1 MKMNKLQFIIFLI
14 FLLTASSFSS
24 IKAQDGEFKLDKVY
38 SMDPNGTI
46 DMQTDD
52 AKIKITGTNRKD
64 VHVNIYRKEVT
75 HGWKFNRRDF
85 YVDVDVRGGDLIIKE
100 EPQTGITVSVGY
112 MREEYEI
119 NIEAPEGVSLV
130 IKGDDDDYII
140 RNINGAIFINID
152 DGDVELIGCSG
163 NHFEFEI
170 DDGDIEMDEGN
181 GFLYIRADDADV
193 YIQNGKFDDIN
204 ATIDDGDLIIETS
217 LANNGSYS
225 FRVDDGSIDLYIT
238 EGGGEFDIRHDDARI
253 SSSREF
259 ILIEKDENETFLELP
274 NGTARVKVRADDAR
288 IRLNRSK

>member
-1 MKMNKLQFIIFLI
+1 MKRNKLQFTISLI
-14 FLLTASSFSS
+14 FLLISSSISS
-24 IKAQDGEFKLDKVY
+24 IKAQDGEFKLDKIY

-75 HGWKFNRRDF
+75 HGWRYNRRDF
-85 YVDVDVRGGDLIIKE
+85 YVDVEERGGDLFIRE
-100 EPQTGITVSVGY
+100 EPKTGILISVGY

-119 NIEAPEGVSLV
+119 IIEAPEGISLV

-140 RNINGAIFINID
+140 RNINGSIFLNID
-152 DGDVELIGCSG
+152 DGDAELIGCSG

-170 DDGDIEMDEGN
+170 DDGDIEMDEGK

-193 YIQNGKFDDIN
+193 YIQNGKFDDIT
-204 ATIDDGDLIIETS
+204 ATLDDGNLIIETS
-217 LANNGSYS
+217 LADNGSYS
-225 FRVDDGSIDLYIT
+225 FRVDDGTIELYISD
-238 EGGGEFDIRHDDARI
+238 GGGEFDIRHDDARI

-288 IRLNRSK
+288 VRLNIM

>member
-1 MKMNKLQFIIFLI
+1 MKRNKLQFTISLI
-14 FLLTASSFSS
+14 FLLISSSISS
-24 IKAQDGEFKLDKVY
+24 IKAQDGEFKLDKIY

-75 HGWKFNRRDF
+75 NGWRYNRRDF
-85 YVDVDVRGGDLIIKE
+85 YVDVEERGGDLFIRE
-100 EPQTGITVSVGY
+100 EPKTGIVISVGY

-119 NIEAPEGVSLV
+119 IIEAPEGISLV

-140 RNINGAIFINID
+140 RNINGSIFLNID
-152 DGDVELIGCSG
+152 DGDAELIGCSG

-181 GFLYIRADDADV
+181 GLLYIRADDADV
-193 YIQNGKFDDIN
+193 YIQNGKFDDIT
-204 ATIDDGDLIIETS
+204 ATLDDGDLIIETS
-217 LANNGSYS
+217 LADNGSYS
-225 FRVDDGSIDLYIT
+225 FRVDDGTIELYISD
-238 EGGGEFDIRHDDARI
+238 GGGEFDIRHDDARI

-259 ILIEKDENETFLELP
+259 ILVEKDENETFLELP

-288 IRLNRSK
+288 VKLNIM

>member
-1 MKMNKLQFIIFLI
+1 MKRNKLQFTISLI
-14 FLLTASSFSS
+14 FLLISSSISS
-24 IKAQDGEFKLDKVY
+24 IKAQDSEFKLDKIY

-75 HGWKFNRRDF
+75 HGWRYNRRDF
-85 YVDVDVRGGDLIIKE
+85 YVDVEERGGDLFIRE
-100 EPQTGITVSVGY
+100 EPKTGILISVGY

-119 NIEAPEGVSLV
+119 IIEAPEGISLV

-140 RNINGAIFINID
+140 RNINGSIFLNID
-152 DGDVELIGCSG
+152 DGDAELIGCSG

-170 DDGDIEMDEGN
+170 DDGDIEMDEGK

-193 YIQNGKFDDIN
+193 YIQNGKFDDIT
-204 ATIDDGDLIIETS
+204 ATLDDGNLIIETS
-217 LANNGSYS
+217 LADNGSYS
-225 FRVDDGSIDLYIT
+225 FRVDDGTIELYISD
-238 EGGGEFDIRHDDARI
+238 GGGEFDIRHDDARI

-288 IRLNRSK
+288 VRLNIM

>member
-1 MKMNKLQFIIFLI
+1 MKRNKLQFTISLI
-14 FLLTASSFSS
+14 FLLISSSISS
-24 IKAQDGEFKLDKVY
+24 IKAQDGEFKLDKIY

-75 HGWKFNRRDF
+75 NGWRYNRRDF
-85 YVDVDVRGGDLIIKE
+85 YVDVEERGGDLFIRE
-100 EPQTGITVSVGY
+100 EPKTGIVISVGY

-119 NIEAPEGVSLV
+119 IIEAPEGVSLV

-140 RNINGAIFINID
+140 RNINGSIFLNID
-152 DGDVELIGCSG
+152 DGDAELIGCSG

-193 YIQNGKFDDIN
+193 YIQNGKFDDIT
-204 ATIDDGDLIIETS
+204 ATLDDGDLIIETS
-217 LANNGSYS
+217 LADNGSYS
-225 FRVDDGSIDLYIT
+225 FRVDDGTIELYISD
-238 EGGGEFDIRHDDARI
+238 GGGEFDIRHDDARI

-288 IRLNRSK
+288 VKLNIM

>member
-1 MKMNKLQFIIFLI
+1 MKQNKFQFIIFSMLLLLI
-14 FLLTASSFSS
+14 VTSISS
-24 IKAQDGEFKLDKVY
+24 IKAQDDEFKLDKVY
-38 SMDPNGTI
+38 SIDPNGTI

-75 HGWKFNRRDF
+75 HGWKVNRRDF
-85 YVDVDVRGGDLIIKE
+85 YVNVDERGGDLIIKE
-100 EPQTGITVSVGY
+100 ESKTGISISVGY

-119 NIEAPEGVSLV
+119 NIEAPEGVSLTL
-130 IKGDDDDYII
+130 KGDDDDYII
-140 RNINGAIFINID
+140 RNINGSIFMIID
-152 DGDVELIGCSG
+152 DGNAELIGCSG

-170 DDGDIEMDEGN
+170 DDGDIEMDGGN

-193 YIQNGKFDDIN
+193 YIQNGNFDDIN
-204 ATIDDGDLIIETS
+204 ATIDDGNLIIETS

-225 FRVDDGSIDLYIT
+225 FRVDDGSIDLYIS

-259 ILIEKDENETFLELP
+259 RLIEKDENETFLELP

-288 IRLNRSK
+288 IKLNRL

>member
-1 MKMNKLQFIIFLI
+1 MKRNKLQFTISLI
-14 FLLTASSFSS
+14 FLLISSSISS
-24 IKAQDGEFKLDKVY
+24 IKAQDGEFKLDKIY

-75 HGWKFNRRDF
+75 HGWRYNRRDF
-85 YVDVDVRGGDLIIKE
+85 YVDVEERGGDLFIRE
-100 EPQTGITVSVGY
+100 EPKTGIVISVGY

-119 NIEAPEGVSLV
+119 IIEAPEGVSLV

-140 RNINGAIFINID
+140 RNINGSIFLNID
-152 DGDVELIGCSG
+152 DGDAELIGCSG

-170 DDGDIEMDEGN
+170 DDGDIEMDEGK
-181 GFLYIRADDADV
+181 GFLYIRADDADI
-193 YIQNGKFDDIN
+193 YIQNGKFDDIT
-204 ATIDDGDLIIETS
+204 ATLDDGDLIIETS
-217 LANNGSYS
+217 LADNGSYS
-225 FRVDDGSIDLYIT
+225 FRVDDGTIELYISD
-238 EGGGEFDIRHDDARI
+238 GGGEFDIRHDDARI

-288 IRLNRSK
+288 VRLNVM

>member
-1 MKMNKLQFIIFLI
+1 MKRNKLQFTISLI
-14 FLLTASSFSS
+14 FLLISSSISS
-24 IKAQDGEFKLDKVY
+24 IKAQDGEFKLDKIY

-75 HGWKFNRRDF
+75 HGWRYNRRDF
-85 YVDVDVRGGDLIIKE
+85 YVDVEERGGDLFIRE
-100 EPQTGITVSVGY
+100 EPKTGIVISVGY

-119 NIEAPEGVSLV
+119 IIEAPEGVSLV

-140 RNINGAIFINID
+140 RNINGSIFLNID
-152 DGDVELIGCSG
+152 DGDAELIGCSG

-170 DDGDIEMDEGN
+170 DDGDIEMDEGK
-181 GFLYIRADDADV
+181 GFLYLRADDADV
-193 YIQNGKFDDIN
+193 YIQNGKFDDIT
-204 ATIDDGDLIIETS
+204 ATLDDGDLIIETS
-217 LANNGSYS
+217 LADNGSYS
-225 FRVDDGSIDLYIT
+225 FRVDDGTIELYISD
-238 EGGGEFDIRHDDARI
+238 GGGAFDIRHDDARI

-288 IRLNRSK
+288 VRLNIM

>member
-1 MKMNKLQFIIFLI
+1 MKRNKLQFTISLI
-14 FLLTASSFSS
+14 FLLISSSISS
-24 IKAQDGEFKLDKVY
+24 IKAQDGEFKLDKIY

-75 HGWKFNRRDF
+75 HGWKYNRKDF
-85 YVDVDVRGGDLIIKE
+85 YVDVDARGGDLFIKE
-100 EPQTGITVSVGY
+100 EPKTGIVVSVGY

-119 NIEAPEGVSLV
+119 IIEAPEGVSLV
-130 IKGDDDDYII
+130 LKGDDDDYII
-140 RNINGAIFINID
+140 RNINGSIYINID
-152 DGDVELIGCSG
+152 DGDAELIGCSG

-170 DDGDIEMDEGN
+170 DDGDIEMDEGK
-181 GFLYIRADDADV
+181 GYLYIRADDADV
-193 YIQNGKFDDIN
+193 YIQNGKFDDVN
-204 ATIDDGDLIIETS
+204 ATLDDGDLIIETS

-225 FRVDDGSIDLYIT
+225 FRVDDGSIELYIT
-238 EGGGEFDIRHDDARI
+238 DGGGEFDIRHDDARI

-259 ILIEKDENETFLELP
+259 ILIDKDENETFLELP

-288 IRLNRSK
+288 IRLNTM

>member
-1 MKMNKLQFIIFLI
+1 MKRNKLQFTISLI
-14 FLLTASSFSS
+14 FLLISSSISS
-24 IKAQDGEFKLDKVY
+24 IKAQDSEFKLDKIY

-75 HGWKFNRRDF
+75 HGWRYNRRDF
-85 YVDVDVRGGDLIIKE
+85 YVDVEERGGDLFIRE
-100 EPQTGITVSVGY
+100 EPKTGILISVGY

-119 NIEAPEGVSLV
+119 IIEAPEGVSLV

-140 RNINGAIFINID
+140 RNINGSIFLNID

-170 DDGDIEMDEGN
+170 DDGDIEMDEGK

-193 YIQNGKFDDIN
+193 YIQNGKFDDIT
-204 ATIDDGDLIIETS
+204 ATLDDGNLIIETS
-217 LANNGSYS
+217 LADNGSYS
-225 FRVDDGSIDLYIT
+225 FRVDDGTIELYISD
-238 EGGGEFDIRHDDARI
+238 GGGEFDIRHDDARI

-288 IRLNRSK
+288 VRLNIM

>member
-1 MKMNKLQFIIFLI
+1 MKRNKLQFTISLI
-14 FLLTASSFSS
+14 FLLISSSISS
-24 IKAQDGEFKLDKVY
+24 IKAQDGEFKLDKIY

-75 HGWKFNRRDF
+75 HGWRYNRRDF
-85 YVDVDVRGGDLIIKE
+85 YVDVEERGGDLFIRE
-100 EPQTGITVSVGY
+100 EPKTGIVISVGY

-119 NIEAPEGVSLV
+119 IIEAPEGVSLV

-140 RNINGAIFINID
+140 RNINGSIFLNID
-152 DGDVELIGCSG
+152 DGDAELIGCSG

-170 DDGDIEMDEGN
+170 DDGDIEMDEGK
-181 GFLYIRADDADV
+181 GFLYIKADDADV
-193 YIQNGKFDDIN
+193 YIQNGKFDDIT
-204 ATIDDGDLIIETS
+204 ATLDDGDLIIETS
-217 LANNGSYS
+217 LADNGSYS
-225 FRVDDGSIDLYIT
+225 FRVDDGTIELYISD
-238 EGGGEFDIRHDDARI
+238 GGGEFDIRHDDARI

-288 IRLNRSK
+288 VRLNIM

>member
-1 MKMNKLQFIIFLI
+1 MKRNKLQFTISLI
-14 FLLTASSFSS
+14 FLLISSSISS

-64 VHVNIYRKEVT
+64 VHVIIYRKEVT
-75 HGWKFNRRDF
+75 HGWKYNRSDF
-85 YVDVDVRGGDLIIKE
+85 YVDVDERGGDLYIRE
-100 EPQTGITVSVGY
+100 EPKTGIVISVGY

-119 NIEAPEGVSLV
+119 IIEAPEGVSLV
-130 IKGDDDDYII
+130 IKGDDDDYVI
-140 RNINGAIFINID
+140 RNINGSIYLNID

-181 GFLYIRADDADV
+181 GYLYIRADDADV
-193 YIQNGKFDDIN
+193 YIQNGKFDEIN
-204 ATIDDGDLIIETS
+204 ATLDDGDLIIETS
-217 LANNGSYS
+217 LTDDGSYS
-225 FRVDDGSIDLYIT
+225 FRVDDGSIELYIT
-238 EGGGEFDIRHDDARI
+238 DGGGEFDIRHDDARI
-253 SSSREF
+253 SSSPEF
-259 ILIEKDENETFLELP
+259 ILIDKDENETFLELP

-288 IRLNRSK
+288 IRLNVM